1 MRIQRVEIENVRNIA
16 RLVLEPKRLTVV
28 KGSNGTGK
36 TTIIESVRAVF
47 EGGFDGRLV
56 RLGETIAKIRLT
68 LDDGTTIE
76 RTVNRERKSS
86 TLTIKSADGEIVP
99 SPQKFVESLA
109 SGFAYDP
116 LAFLSAKPDKRAKFV
131 EQFADVAVASAEIQE
146 AVNDS
151 WWINH
156 YDPKDSAF
164 SNIDRIYEAGYERR
178 AEINRKVRDLD
189 GTIKTLRGGIETLN
203 ENGEDWS
210 AAEASAGLAYREQS
224 AALRI
229 AEQTVRDQA
238 NAARQAEEVK
248 HKSAIATAQAEY
260 SAAMAA
266 ARQRLETAQAEAAA
280 AASANKETIARME
293 NEELQRLQSEQG
305 PAVAEAR
312 AAHEHARTKLTEW
325 HKAKGARE
333 QVDRLEAEVKEKAGQ
348 AVTMDRVLD
357 NLKKLR
363 LEKLSQVPIEGLELR
378 DGKVFVGGI
387 EFDALNTAKK
397 IEIALQI
404 AAQKPGELEFMLLDQ
419 AEHLD
424 EANWEEFKQ
433 GVLASGFQVI
443 AARVDD
449 GALTVEVA

>member
-1 MRIQRVEIENVRNIA
+1 MRIERLEIENVRNIA

-28 KGSNGTGK
+28 KGANGTGK
-36 TTIIESVRAVF
+36 TTIIEAVRAVF

-56 RLGETIAKIRLT
+56 RLGETVAKIRIT
-68 LDDGTTIE
+68 LNEGTTIE
-76 RTVNRERKSS
+76 RAINRERKSS

-109 SGFAYDP
+109 TGFAYDP
-116 LAFLSAKPDKRAKFV
+116 LAFLSAKPEKRAKFV
-131 EQFADVAVASAEIQE
+131 EQFADVAVASAELQE
-146 AVNDS
+146 AVNDN

-156 YDPKDSAF
+156 YDAKDSAF
-164 SNIDRIYEAGYERR
+164 SNIDRIYEAGYQRR
-178 AEINRKVRDLD
+178 ADINRKVRDLD
-189 GTIKTLRGGIETLN
+189 GTINTLRSGIETLN
-203 ENGEDWS
+203 ENGNDWAAAEAEAAAGYREAAGALKLAEQAVREQAEAARKAEDTKR
-210 AAEASAGLAYREQS
+210 ATAQDTAIAEYNAAIRAAQEKRDTAMAEASAT
-224 AALRI
+224 AA
-229 AEQTVRDQA
+229 Q
-238 NAARQAEEVK
+238 
-248 HKSAIATAQAEY
+248 
-260 SAAMAA
+260 
-266 ARQRLETAQAEAAA
+266 
-280 AASANKETIARME
+280 NKETIARLE
-293 NEELQRLQSEQG
+293 SDELQRLQAEQG
-305 PAVAEAR
+305 PIVAEAR
-312 AAHEHARTKLTEW
+312 AAHESARSKLAEW

-363 LEKLSQVPIEGLELR
+363 LAKLSQVPIEGLELR

-387 EFDALNTAKK
+387 DFDALNTAKK

-424 EANWEEFKQ
+424 ETNWEEFKQ

-443 AARVDD
+443 AARVDE
-449 GALTVEVA
+449 GALTVEAS